1 MKVLFANKF
10 YKIFSADNTFTQPY
24 DLIVCTRLCSI
35 LLFCLYMP
43 ERHVKPTYFIYLAYT
58 QYTLALAIQILKLLL
73 KLDIVSKP
81 KPQNNHKCPMEATQI
96 I

>member
-1 MKVLFANKF
+1 MYAQ
-10 YKIFSADNTFTQPY
+10 D
-24 DLIVCTRLCSI
+24 CSI

-43 ERHVKPTYFIYLAYT
+43 ERHVKPTYSIYLAYT

>member
-1 MKVLFANKF
+1 MYAQDFAVF
-10 YKIFSADNTFTQPY
+10 YYFACI
-24 DLIVCTRLCSI
+24 
-35 LLFCLYMP
+35 CLKGMYN
-43 ERHVKPTYFIYLAYT
+43 VKPTYSIYLAYT

>member
-1 MKVLFANKF
+1 
-10 YKIFSADNTFTQPY
+10 
-24 DLIVCTRLCSI
+24 
-35 LLFCLYMP
+35 MP
-43 ERHVKPTYFIYLAYT
+43 ERHVKPTYSIYLAYT

-73 KLDIVSKP
+73 KLDIPVVSKP

>member
-1 MKVLFANKF
+1 
-10 YKIFSADNTFTQPY
+10 
-24 DLIVCTRLCSI
+24 
-35 LLFCLYMP
+35 MP
-43 ERHVKPTYFIYLAYT
+43 ERHVKPTYSIHLAYT

-81 KPQNNHKCPMEATQI
+81 KPQNNPKCPMEATQI

>member
-1 MKVLFANKF
+1 MHKTL
-10 YKIFSADNTFTQPY
+10 Q
-24 DLIVCTRLCSI
+24 
-35 LLFCLYMP
+35 
-43 ERHVKPTYFIYLAYT
+43 YFIILPVYAWKACKANIAYT